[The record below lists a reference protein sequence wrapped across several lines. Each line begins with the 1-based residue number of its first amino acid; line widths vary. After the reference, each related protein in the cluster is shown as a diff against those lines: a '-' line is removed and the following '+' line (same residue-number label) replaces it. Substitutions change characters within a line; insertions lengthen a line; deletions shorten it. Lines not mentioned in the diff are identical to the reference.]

1 MIYLVLLLA
10 IIILIVILMDVISRV
25 SYKSQKET
33 IVKGAKAEIEQMRK
47 TLRIQRRKFEQFQ
60 NNN

>member
-1 MIYLVLLLA
+1 
-10 IIILIVILMDVISRV
+10 MDVISRV